1 MNIRPTSSSSIQYI
15 FIQKDF
21 GVQGIIEFTQNA
33 SNNLFNFLPHFPRDL
48 MQLHNQKLFF
58 ETSMTIREIN
68 PALNL
73 LVFTDKQLNLSVNP
87 LLSYTR
93 LLNLENRPVVYFIDL
108 DADFSIVKKAI
119 ANSGQKIWN
128 YTFCGISE
136 TQPEFFNKKHYFNNP
151 KELIENYEL
160 NFEKIK
166 SILSKITEGSKGFKF
181 NVDKKQNNR
190 KLNNFFPLISNYF
203 TSIQI
208 NSEYWKINY
217 PTSVTTPKSNIRNK
231 LLLDSIEEI
240 DKRHLKLNNKLPTLV
255 LSFPF
260 YEPSIYN
267 FFKDNAKTKK
277 EKIYS
282 KVLSIEQS
290 TDYLNYF
297 EANSKEEERLAQ
309 IALETI
315 LKPKLKMLDGMA
327 FLQASFSFSP
337 TLRFPI
343 IGKSIYKE
351 LSFFNPK
358 NNFFETTKSR
368 KNKITSIQKFGKRL
382 SELTITEKTKEYL
395 IKRDGQI
402 LAISD
407 LPIEFLCLDSIPL
420 SFTHDICRIHE
431 SNYQGTLNNYSANN
445 RIEFSVNESTV
456 QNTLVILSADVNENV
471 DHEFKATYEGVKYS
485 SKRLNFKYEYCKT
498 VNEISNAVD
507 KHKPEILIFDCHGNI
522 DEEKQTS
529 YLIINGERL
538 YGNDIIDNNISAPIV
553 FLSCCN
559 SQPNYGYIHKIQDAF
574 FQAGALTVTGTFL
587 PITIQRGTIYYL
599 RLLNLLNVEFS
610 RQVHRNWL
618 SFISQVIRSS
628 IIHEAY
634 IKANIKLNRE
644 MTSEEKEKLSL

>member
-1 MNIRPTSSSSIQYI
+1 MDSEWDAERL
-15 FIQKDF
+15 
-21 GVQGIIEFTQNA
+21 GVCR
-33 SNNLFNFLPHFPRDL
+33 S
-48 MQLHNQKLFF
+48 
-58 ETSMTIREIN
+58 
-68 PALNL
+68 
-73 LVFTDKQLNLSVNP
+73 
-87 LLSYTR
+87 
-93 LLNLENRPVVYFIDL
+93 
-108 DADFSIVKKAI
+108 
-119 ANSGQKIWN
+119 
-128 YTFCGISE
+128 
-136 TQPEFFNKKHYFNNP
+136 YFNNP

-160 NFEKIK
+160 KFEKIK

-181 NVDKKQNNR
+181 KVDKKQNNR
-190 KLNNFFPLISNYF
+190 KLHNFFPLISNYF

-208 NSEYWKINY
+208 NNEYWKINY

-231 LLLDSIEEI
+231 LLLNSIEEI

-267 FFKDNAKTKK
+267 FFKGNAKTKK

-297 EANSKEEERLAQ
+297 EANSEEEERLAQ

-407 LPIEFLCLDSIPL
+407 LPVEFLCLDSIPF

-471 DHEFKATYEGVKYS
+471 DHEFKATYEGVKHS
-485 SKRLNFKYEYCKT
+485 SKMLNFKYEYCKT
-498 VNEISNAVD
+498 VNEISSAVD

-529 YLIINGERL
+529 YLVINGERL
-538 YGNDIIDNNISAPIV
+538 YGNDIIENNISAPIV

-644 MTSEEKEKLSL
+644 MTSEEKEKLSLVLLETHIFSKRREIFHNLMNDGIKLSDDLSITIEDTESEFLMYSHYGRPDIILLDSKKEKSAANKELR